1 MKKILI
7 LALVFALSMVC
18 CVSCIPSKNE
28 DTNNQNN
35 QTEASPLEKVTKM
48 YADSKPTKIVATTSQ
63 TIGSVVLECSYELVN
78 GLVDNTPASVYIVNT
93 QELETVENGGASD
106 VIKPLIKSVTRKT
119 EAIQGVGS
127 RVNGGEWDPSGE
139 VYPITQGDMAIN
151 LDKNSVTNVE
161 FKDNVLTFT
170 IPQAN
175 AGTVLG
181 SKYATDIASNVQ
193 VTIVTDGSVVT
204 SIELNYSLKG
214 NAEVNLIES
223 EMVVKVDYSYDLEK
237 ITIS

>member
-7 LALVFALSMVC
+7 LALVFALSVVC
-18 CVSCIPSKNE
+18 CVSCIPSKN
-28 DTNNQNN
+28 DDNDDKNKP
-35 QTEASPLEKVTKM
+35 TETSPLEKVTAM
-48 YADSKPTKIVATTSQ
+48 YAVSKPTKIVAKTTH
-63 TIGSVVLECSYELVN
+63 TIGSVALECSYELVN
-78 GLVDNTPASVYIVNT
+78 GTIDGNPASVYTVNT
-93 QELETVENGGASD
+93 QELETIENGGGTD

-127 RVNGGEWDPSGE
+127 RINGGEWDPTGE
-139 VYPITQGDMAIN
+139 VYYITEGDMAIN
-151 LDKNSVTNVE
+151 LDKDSVTSVE

-170 IPQAN
+170 IPEAN

-181 SKYATDIASNVQ
+181 SKYATDIASNVK

-204 SIELNYSLKG
+204 SIELTYSLKG
-214 NAEVNLIES
+214 NSEANLIES